1 MAMSTD
7 LFLVSEEE
15 LESLQKEPQK
25 LFEMESNAAHQFG
38 THFACCISYFLTGDA
53 YGDDSPLGPLLFGH
67 EQVRAS
73 QLENGAF
80 GINSPSEAAALS
92 KLLHQVDLSATRREV
107 QSAQESDW
115 EGLDEAEVD
124 DLDVLLDAKKPVDE
138 LMRALMGLK
147 ELYAI
152 AAERGLGVVMYTS

>member
-15 LESLQKEPQK
+15 LASLKEAPHRLQE
-25 LFEMESNAAHQFG
+25 LERDAAHQFG
-38 THFACCISYFLTGDA
+38 THFACCINYFLTGDA
-53 YGDDSPLGPLLFGH
+53 YGESSPLGALLFGD
-67 EQVRAS
+67 EQVPAS
-73 QLENGAF
+73 QLENGEL
-80 GINSPSEAAALS
+80 GVISPVEAAALS
-92 KLLHQVDLSATRREV
+92 KLLQQVDLSEVRRQI

-115 EGLDEAEVD
+115 EDLDDAEVD

-138 LMRALMGLK
+138 LMRAILRLK

-152 AAERGLGVVMYTS
+152 AAASGLGVVMYTS